1 MLNTLKTLNL
11 CGKYAIL
18 SLLSV
23 YLLIHLLV
31 VLIKIRLLKLPLLW
45 PINRYIPRMQP
56 LKLNPSLAQFHASYM
71 LKKPFFSMFFLL
83 CIEINR
89 SYYFIGL
96 EKALFYVCYFIF
108 IASFNGLIIYIKY
121 IIYFNKFN
129 KLDLITKVKH

>member
-45 PINRYIPRMQP
+45 PVNRYIPTMQP
-56 LKLNPSLAQFHASYM
+56 LKLKPSLVQFHAAYM
-71 LKKPFFSMFFLL
+71 TKIPYFSMFF
-83 CIEINR
+83 C
-89 SYYFIGL
+89 
-96 EKALFYVCYFIF
+96 YVEQ
-108 IASFNGLIIYIKY
+108 LIVRTT
-121 IIYFNKFN
+121 
-129 KLDLITKVKH
+129 L